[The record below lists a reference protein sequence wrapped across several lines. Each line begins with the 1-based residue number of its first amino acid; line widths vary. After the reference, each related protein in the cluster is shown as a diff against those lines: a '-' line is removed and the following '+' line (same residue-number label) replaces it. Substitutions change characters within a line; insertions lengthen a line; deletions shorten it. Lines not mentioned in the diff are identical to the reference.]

1 MVRRVYL
8 DNSATTPLDEAVYD
22 AMQPYWTEEFGNAS
36 SIHTFGQRARAA
48 VETARA
54 AVARLVHATPPEIVF
69 TSGGTEADN
78 LAIKGI
84 AEAYRDRGQHI
95 ITSQIEH
102 PAVLESCRALQRRGY
117 DVTYLPVTS
126 EGLVRIE
133 DVISAIR
140 PDTILIT
147 IMLANNEIGTIQPI
161 REIGEYLQQ
170 RRPDGKPAPPF
181 LHTDAVQALG
191 KMPIDVG
198 DLGVDLLTMSAHKIH
213 GPKGVGA
220 LYVRRGVR
228 LVRQMDGG
236 HHERD
241 KRSGTENVPAIVGFG
256 AAADLARSHLDR
268 WATQMREL
276 RDYLEREI
284 ERRIPHVLINGHRDR
299 RVPHISNIT
308 FRFLEGESL
317 LIRLDL
323 RGIAVSTGAACSS
336 GSLEPSH
343 VLLALG
349 RDRPSV
355 QGSIRFSLSKNTTR
369 EEINYLLDVLP
380 EEVERLRAFSAES
393 AIPTPA
399 EEAPL
404 SPLTP

>member
-1 MVRRVYL
+1 MLRRVYL
-8 DNSATTPLDEAVYD
+8 DNSATTPLDAAVYE
-22 AMQPYWTEEFGNAS
+22 AMQPYWMEEFGNAS

-54 AVARLVHATPPEIVF
+54 TVAELINATPPEIVF

-84 AEAYRDRGQHI
+84 AEAHRDRGRHI

-102 PAVLESCRALQRRGY
+102 PAVLESCRALERRGFE
-117 DVTYLPVTS
+117 VTYLPVTA
-126 EGLVRIE
+126 EGLVRLE
-133 DVISAIR
+133 DVASAIR

-161 REIGEYLQQ
+161 REIGEYLRG
-170 RRPDGKPAPPF
+170 RRAEGKPAPPF

-191 KMPIDVG
+191 KMPIDVH

-213 GPKGVGA
+213 GPKGIGA

-256 AAADLARSHLDR
+256 AAADLARRHLDQ
-268 WATQMREL
+268 WAAHMREL

-284 ERRIPHVLINGHRDR
+284 MRRIPHVLFNGHRDA
-299 RVPHISNIT
+299 RVPHISNVT
-308 FRFLEGESL
+308 FRFLEAESL
-317 LIRLDL
+317 VIRLDL

-349 RDRPSV
+349 RDRESV

-369 EEINYLLDVLP
+369 EDIDYLLDVLP
-380 EEVERLRAFSAES
+380 EEVERLRAFSTES
-393 AIPTPA
+393 LPA
-399 EEAPL
+399 EKR
-404 SPLTP
+404 